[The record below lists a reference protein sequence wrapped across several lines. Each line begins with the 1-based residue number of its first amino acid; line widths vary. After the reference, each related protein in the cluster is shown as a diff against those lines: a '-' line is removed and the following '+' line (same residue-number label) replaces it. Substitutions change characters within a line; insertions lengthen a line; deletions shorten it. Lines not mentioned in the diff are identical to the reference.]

1 MPQFTIAALLSVPVL
16 GMAAALALRLEA
28 ALSQPPQLTAMFAMC
43 VCIGLRVKHVYDMI
57 MHIRWRDPC
66 ILSAEYF
73 PYSLPPMPTT
83 TDAPA
88 KLSGDRAKKWLA
100 AVSLK
105 MLFAWIAS
113 AAMALALSDFLHLR
127 GELLKYEVS
136 RGHLTYPSN
145 NEAVHNT
152 LLLDSNADALTLGIE
167 LFDHTHGVQMKIES
181 PLLNASDVIPFN
193 KSGEHQLALPSG
205 PFYSRITLI
214 ALGAHVHTNYTIHV
228 LRVQPAIT
236 VSLSSSFPSKNP
248 NLSAVVFHEER
259 RLQYLQRHPEW
270 PVPDLDMSVESTLQV
285 TLRSLVMA
293 PFSQAADMANVPV
306 VSEQP
311 CTDVCGE
318 EIAGYGNG
326 CIFEQVVNGQEE
338 QTPLC
343 VGQRAPQGLSLE
355 GLTAA
360 DTSVLGKNSKLLTWL
375 QDMAVSGKSVLLG
388 GDKKVI
394 DRMQP
399 FEAVASDSTSLTNSF
414 RLKIP
419 LMHLVEGEHYL
430 DIAATQ
436 DLTSAEHLSIPFVI
450 MTHPPVLSLHV
461 NCSDCFL
468 LPGFDKQSLRKEYAL
483 CSRGVEAI
491 KNVIASTDDSRF
503 KVTAMEFPA
512 GVSCLGHGKGKDIRK
527 EFRAFRKDE
536 CAWCKYYQPWA
547 EGYDVAVVHSTA
559 MCLRLALGLKN
570 VTLLKETIAPTIN
583 AGDRANKCVDEGGL
597 LGDAVRRSEK
607 LELVKVLLDSKSDPN
622 AESEGETPMEIA
634 A

>member
-1 MPQFTIAALLSVPVL
+1 
-16 GMAAALALRLEA
+16 
-28 ALSQPPQLTAMFAMC
+28 
-43 VCIGLRVKHVYDMI
+43 
-57 MHIRWRDPC
+57 
-66 ILSAEYF
+66 
-73 PYSLPPMPTT
+73 
-83 TDAPA
+83 
-88 KLSGDRAKKWLA
+88 
-100 AVSLK
+100 
-105 MLFAWIAS
+105 
-113 AAMALALSDFLHLR
+113 
-127 GELLKYEVS
+127 
-136 RGHLTYPSN
+136 
-145 NEAVHNT
+145 
-152 LLLDSNADALTLGIE
+152 
-167 LFDHTHGVQMKIES
+167 
-181 PLLNASDVIPFN
+181 
-193 KSGEHQLALPSG
+193 
-205 PFYSRITLI
+205 
-214 ALGAHVHTNYTIHV
+214 
-228 LRVQPAIT
+228 
-236 VSLSSSFPSKNP
+236 
-248 NLSAVVFHEER
+248 
-259 RLQYLQRHPEW
+259 
-270 PVPDLDMSVESTLQV
+270 
-285 TLRSLVMA
+285 
-293 PFSQAADMANVPV
+293 
-306 VSEQP
+306 
-311 CTDVCGE
+311 
-318 EIAGYGNG
+318 
-326 CIFEQVVNGQEE
+326 
-338 QTPLC
+338 
-343 VGQRAPQGLSLE
+343 
-355 GLTAA
+355 
-360 DTSVLGKNSKLLTWL
+360 
-375 QDMAVSGKSVLLG
+375 MAVSGKSVLLG

-583 AGDRANKCVDEGGL
+583 AGNALLKKRQLTCCLVSWGL
-597 LGDAVRRSEK
+597 GQAGRGLQCKQRGKSRRSREQ
-607 LELVKVLLDSKSDPN
+607 VRGRGWFAGRCCTKV
-622 AESEGETPMEIA
+622 
-634 A
+634 